1 MAKDFR
7 RKLSVKKFVN
17 RQGEHK
23 YIVVDGNDNP
33 VSGIQGQSKE
43 DAIKIKNYIN
53 DYEEYASRYTISQL
67 RSIKPQDSYEEEIID
82 RAIKLR
88 RR

>member
-1 MAKDFR
+1 MVKYFR

-17 RQGEHK
+17 RQGENK

-43 DAIKIKNYIN
+43 EAIKIKNYVN

-67 RSIKPQDSYEEEIID
+67 KSIKPQDSYEAEIIH
-82 RAIKLR
+82 RAINLR
-88 RR
+88 KR